1 MKRDLGALAA
11 REWDVAVVGGGIYG
25 AAVAWDAAQRGL
37 DVALVEREDF
47 GAGASWNSLKT
58 IHGGLRYLQK
68 LDLGRLRQSA
78 RERATLLAIAP
89 EIVRPLPF
97 VAPTYGH
104 GPSGR
109 EALALG
115 LWLNDWLTRDRNRG
129 LAAEHR
135 IPDARTVSAAEAL
148 GLVPGLERRGLT
160 GAALWHDA
168 QAASTERLTLAFVLA
183 AAGAGALAANHA
195 EAVSFLRAAG
205 RVAGIAV
212 RDTLGGATLE
222 VRARVVVNAAGPW
235 ADELLARAGLRRAPA
250 PLLRARNLVLRRPPA
265 VPFAVGARSEGRFL
279 FLVPW
284 AGRTIVGTSYEP
296 ADGVPSDPLAFLD
309 EAARAFPWAGI
320 GRGDVAVVHEGL
332 VPGRGGASGLST
344 RPRLHDHEV
353 EDGLPGLVSLQGVKY
368 TTARAGGGAGG
379 GPRRP
384 PPVREAPP
392 CRTAMTPLPEARLLT
407 GPARGHGAPHRPAR
421 NGPDTRRRRAAS
433 PRPRHRRASAAG
445 GARCRRPRHGRGAR
459 LGRRP
464 GAERAGRPRR
474 VLRPL
479 KRPPPAR
486 MPPNR
491 PPGGRPGGPP
501 PFAMSPSPESRS
513 PLPPRA
519 ARTPAE
525 DHDRLL
531 RTLVSLVGD
540 LTVER

>member
-1 MKRDLGALAA
+1 LKRDLGALAA

-47 GAGASWNSLKT
+47 GSGASWNSLKT

-97 VAPTYGH
+97 VVPTYGH
-104 GPSGR
+104 GPTGR

-115 LWLNDWLTRDRNRG
+115 LWLNDRLTRDRNRG
-129 LAAEHR
+129 LPADHC
-135 IPDARTVSAAEAL
+135 IPDARTVSAGEAL

-205 RVAGIAV
+205 RVAGVAV
-212 RDTLGGATLE
+212 RDTLDGATLE

-250 PLLRARNLVLRRPPA
+250 ALLRARNLVLRRPPA
-265 VPFAVGARSEGRFL
+265 VPLAVGARSEGRFL

-296 ADGVPSDPLAFLD
+296 AEGVPSDPLAFLD
-309 EAARAFPWAGI
+309 EAAGAFPWAGI
-320 GRGDVAVVHEGL
+320 RREDVAVVHEGL
-332 VPGRGGASGLST
+332 VPGRGGAAGLST

-353 EDGLPGLVSLQGVKY
+353 EDGVPGLVSLQGVKY
-368 TTARAGGGAGG
+368 TTARLVAERAVDLVV
-379 GPRRP
+379 RRLP
-384 PPVREAPP
+384 REATP
-392 CRTAMTPLPEARLLT
+392 CRTAVTPLEEARLLT
-407 GPARGHGAPHRPAR
+407 GPIGDRA
-421 NGPDTRRRRAAS
+421 RRAVGDEMA
-433 PRPRHRRASAAG
+433 RTLADAVLRRLDLGTAGPAPPEEIDAVAGVMAAELG
-445 GARCRRPRHGRGAR
+445 WDAGRER
-459 LGRRP
+459 S
-464 GAERAGRPRR
+464 ERAA
-474 VLRPL
+474 LDAFY
-479 KRPPPAR
+479 AR
-486 MPPNR
+486 
-491 PPGGRPGGPP
+491 
-501 PFAMSPSPESRS
+501 
-513 PLPPRA
+513 
-519 ARTPAE
+519 
-525 DHDRLL
+525 
-531 RTLVSLVGD
+531 
-540 LTVER
+540 